1 MSSMRPSMVDNTV
14 RRPLGV
20 ARPSNRHDLLAQ
32 SVFAAFLILIFVGL
46 TPFPSSESLASGLIA
61 TGEGDLTRQ
70 ISYLVAFVVVIG
82 LAFATRGQLALR
94 AFPVPLA
101 IVLIWCLLSIGWAI
115 APDIAARRATLT
127 IILSC
132 CVMFSVDMLG
142 VQRSLQVLRFV
153 LAAILIVNCI
163 SLLFIPQAVH
173 LPGELEVELT
183 GDWRGMHGHKNIA
196 GPIAALSALL
206 FYHFGL
212 ATRRWSDWI
221 LFLMAVVFLIGTQS
235 KTAIGFFVLSIVVS
249 TTCRQMCRTESGRR
263 FFVGLFVFALL
274 LTAGLW
280 IFAFDTFA
288 ELLSD
293 PTQFTGR
300 VAIWQTVLSYV
311 REHPILGAGFGSFW
325 GIGEAS
331 PVKALSPY
339 EKWIE
344 IIPHSHNGYLEILV
358 TTGSIGLFLSVVA
371 FVIIPLKQL
380 LGRNGYDIELRSLL
394 LSFFTFIVFS
404 NLLETIFLSRDL
416 SVWIVFLIVLAVLHQ
431 MSVKGVSNVKLSS
444 SRKQP

>member
-1 MSSMRPSMVDNTV
+1 MSSMRRSMVDNTV

-20 ARPSNRHDLLAQ
+20 ARPSNRQDLLAQ
-32 SVFAAFLILIFVGL
+32 SIFAVFLILIFVGL

-70 ISYLVAFVVVIG
+70 ISYLVAFVIVVG
-82 LAFATRGQLALR
+82 LAFATRGQMALR

-115 APDIAARRATLT
+115 APDIAARRVTLT

-163 SLLFIPQAVH
+163 SLLFIPQAIH

-221 LFLMAVVFLIGTQS
+221 LFLMAVVFLVGTES

-249 TTCRQMCRTESGRR
+249 TTCRQMYRTESGRR
-263 FFVGLFVFALL
+263 FFIGIFVFALL

-280 IFAFDTFA
+280 IFASDTFA
-288 ELLSD
+288 DLLSD

-300 VAIWQTVLSYV
+300 VAIWQAVLSYV
-311 REHPILGAGFGSFW
+311 RENPILGAGFGSFW

-331 PVKALSPY
+331 PAKALSPN

-380 LGRNGYDIELRSLL
+380 LGRNSYDIELRSFL
-394 LSFFTFIVFS
+394 LSVFTFIVFS

-416 SVWIVFLIVLAVLHQ
+416 SVWIVFLIFLAVIHQ
-431 MSVKGVSNVKLSS
+431 VSAKGLSNVKLTS
-444 SRKQP
+444 SRNQP